1 MCARGRDAAES
12 ARAAREVGNGV
23 PSGEDMGATDGRML
37 AVVLRSADSR
47 VGMKFAETTRSA
59 CNAASMREMSDSG
72 T

>member
-1 MCARGRDAAES
+1 MRRRGDAAG
-12 ARAAREVGNGV
+12 AAREMGNGV

-37 AVVLRSADSR
+37 AALLRSADSR
-47 VGMKFAETTRSA
+47 VGMKFAKTTRSA